1 MEELEKESSRT
12 EAHMASLKKRQAN
25 LSTTA
30 ERMEQQVRER
40 FEAMRVALEKEQKA
54 VLDSLEQE
62 HRENSS
68 KLTRLLHDW
77 NQHLKLVRKHIG
89 TVRTLQE
96 RGSEGQLKQ
105 VSPDDFSC
113 RKKQDAAELN
123 IRLNDEKFQK
133 LMKILGKISKDL
145 QVQLQKKNSTEV
157 MIDRTASHKHIRV
170 TSNGRGFYI
179 WPADDSSSPSH
190 PLQFDQTCCAL
201 GSPAISSGQSYWE
214 VNVHCCP
221 SWAVGVAYGSLSRKG
236 QDKRTKLGRNRI
248 SWCLE
253 FRDERLSAWHND
265 RHLVLPTKTAPD
277 KVGVFVN
284 YHKGRIAFYD
294 ADTMRM
300 LLDFSTSCTTVFE
313 RAHHQF
319 TEPMFPAFRFFKARE
334 RHAVPDHM
342 EICELGIERIV
353 LQ

>member
-1 MEELEKESSRT
+1 
-12 EAHMASLKKRQAN
+12 
-25 LSTTA
+25 
-30 ERMEQQVRER
+30 
-40 FEAMRVALEKEQKA
+40 
-54 VLDSLEQE
+54 D
-62 HRENSS
+62 
-68 KLTRLLHDW
+68 
-77 NQHLKLVRKHIG
+77 
-89 TVRTLQE
+89 
-96 RGSEGQLKQ
+96 
-105 VSPDDFSC
+105 
-113 RKKQDAAELN
+113 
-123 IRLNDEKFQK
+123 
-133 LMKILGKISKDL
+133 
-145 QVQLQKKNSTEV
+145 STEV

-294 ADTMRM
+294 ADTMKM

-342 EICELGIERIV
+342 EIC
-353 LQ
+353 